1 MLLHSEQHWKG
12 NTTIGDNFSSLLFIQ
27 CTSAA
32 RGTAVFSEA
41 LRQLFVQRISQEMRD
56 PLPRQ
61 YENHYDSSLTVV
73 SRTLTYQA

>member
-1 MLLHSEQHWKG
+1 MLLNSEHSKG
-12 NTTIGDNFSSLLFIQ
+12 NTTVGDNFRSLLFIQ

-61 YENHYDSSLTVV
+61 YENHYDSSLAVV